1 MKSSNSLGCNA
12 LKVVL
17 ADGRQKFT
25 STTPLV
31 EAWSRNQS
39 LSVMAT
45 YIRIFLLRKYTVRL
59 VSYRLSCLG
68 LNHVF
73 RIRPVEA

>member
-1 MKSSNSLGCNA
+1 
-12 LKVVL
+12 
-17 ADGRQKFT
+17 
-25 STTPLV
+25 
-31 EAWSRNQS
+31 
-39 LSVMAT
+39 MAT